1 MQKTNILH
9 KAASWT
15 QSFTPTTYR
24 AHTDWFALHKNFSN
38 AYCQACNCKIIS
50 KLYEVSQQFV
60 SFRFFLLFLPGNLSL
75 SIERVVAFA
84 TCSVNILCVVVFVVA
99 LLAFVACTT
108 NLNHYL
114 CHMPQTHNKHIAYT
128 HVCGRKNVAA
138 CFCIC
143 HMPHFACHTHQKL
156 LIWWHK
162 VLQFFLEGIKLL

>member
-1 MQKTNILH
+1 MHIARRATVKLF
-9 KAASWT
+9 
-15 QSFTPTTYR
+15 QSCMKFR
-24 AHTDWFALHKNFSN
+24 NNLFL
-38 AYCQACNCKIIS
+38 
-50 KLYEVSQQFV
+50 FV
-60 SFRFFLLFLPGNLSL
+60 FFLLFLPGNLSL